1 MAALKSYESQSS
13 DIPEDLDVQ
22 MSDSILTESVCSV
35 GEESVRR
42 SNDSD
47 IEISSDKNT
56 SEEEEESEI
65 LRRNKKTLE
74 NKMSAALNSPTK
86 VKKHSVDGDK
96 YVRGKRS
103 SIDELLKWTKRLEEK
118 ENRLKELER
127 ETTIKSGDM
136 NARNRLIKPTTI
148 KNRSDKSVRDRST
161 SPFPDNFNPSIDNS
175 NSIKEQILDNK
186 KSSVTSSEN
195 VAVGP
200 AELSC
205 KTEISEK
212 IESVETSS
220 VKKNMSEDIPEI
232 FSKANVTTSS
242 TCRTGAFEYN
252 SESFES
258 PSSSETPK
266 PVKTSMTT
274 AATTMMARSKSLEG
288 DKSYKSVPIKLSLS
302 PRTPRRRYSSGSDD
316 SVNLSHTGTMTVMT
330 GE

>member
-1 MAALKSYESQSS
+1 MKSYESQSS

-74 NKMSAALNSPTK
+74 NKMSAAALNSPTK

-136 NARNRLIKPTTI
+136 NARNRLIKPTI

-220 VKKNMSEDIPEI
+220 KKKNMSEDIPEI